1 MKPVADAGVH
11 EVTVR
16 SPAKINLALGVG
28 APRPDGFHPLATVYQ
43 AVGVHDEVTVR
54 RAPRTALRF
63 VGKGVDA
70 ADVPTDGANLAL
82 RAVRVLAEHHG
93 LGGGDTGVEMVV
105 VKRIPVA
112 GGMAGGSTDAAAALL
127 ACDRLWGLGT
137 SRADLL
143 RMAAALGSDVPF
155 CLVGGTA
162 LGEGRG
168 EVVTAVED
176 AGAYSWVVALPGGG
190 LSTPAVYRELDRL
203 RGDCEVPSPQVSA
216 DLLDALRDGSTTRLA
231 ELLAND
237 LQEAALRL
245 RPELA
250 DALALGRS
258 AGALAALVS
267 GSGPTCLFLAGD
279 VEHAERLASR
289 LRGDGLACLFAPAPV
304 PGAHVLPRC
313 DAMTP

>member
-1 MKPVADAGVH
+1 MAEPLLEGSPGS
-11 EVTVR
+11 VTVR

-43 AVGVHDEVTVR
+43 AVGVYDEVTVR
-54 RAPRTALRF
+54 RAPRTTLR
-63 VGKGVDA
+63 VAGEGVDVV
-70 ADVPTDGANLAL
+70 DVPTDGANLAL
-82 RAVRVLAEHHG
+82 RAVRGLAEHHG
-93 LGGGDTGVEMVV
+93 LAEPDTGVEMSVLKCV
-105 VKRIPVA
+105 PVA

-143 RMAAALGSDVPF
+143 RVAAGLGSDVPF

-176 AGAYSWVVALPGGG
+176 TGSYSWVVALPGGG
-190 LSTPAVYRELDRL
+190 LSTPAVYRELDRM
-203 RGDCEVPSPQVSA
+203 RGAQEPSPPQVPGE
-216 DLLDALRDGSTTRLA
+216 LLDALRGGSTVGVARALS
-231 ELLAND
+231 ND
-237 LQEAALRL
+237 LQQAALRL

-250 DALALGRS
+250 DVLALGRS

-279 VEHAERLASR
+279 AEHADRLATR
-289 LRGDGLACLFAPAPV
+289 LRADGLACLVAPAPV
-304 PGAHVLPRC
+304 PGARVLP
-313 DAMTP
+313 PL